1 MLLSS
6 GQAAVFRHYPFTIIL
21 NKKVES
27 PTVEPLRLK
36 IDPGSKTTGL
46 AIVNDASGEV
56 VWAAELTHRG
66 EAIKAALDARRAV
79 RNSRR
84 QRKTRYR
91 KPRFLNRRKPER
103 WLPPSLV
110 SRVANV
116 ETWAYRLVRFCLITA
131 ISQELARFDTQAM
144 QNPEIS
150 GVQYQQGTPQGYELR
165 EYLLEKWG
173 RKCAYCGIGNVPL
186 QIEHIIAR
194 ARGGTDRTSNLT
206 LSCEPCNTA
215 KGVREVREFL
225 KDKPDVLKRV
235 LVHAKTPLKDVAAVN
250 ATRWELCRRLQRLV
264 LPVECSTG
272 GRTKFNR
279 TMRGL
284 EKAHWIDAACVGEST
299 PEILQINGVQ
309 PLLITA
315 NGHGNRQM
323 SGTDKYGFPR
333 RHRQHHKHC
342 FGFQTGDIVRAIVQR
357 GKYAGVH
364 VGRVL
369 IRATGYFDIRTQH
382 GRVQG
387 ISHYFCTI
395 LHRADGYSY
404 QFGKSSKRC

>member
-6 GQAAVFRHYPFTIIL
+6 GQAAVFRRYPFAIIL
-21 NKKVES
+21 KKEVES
-27 PTVEPLRLK
+27 PAVEPLRLK

-56 VWAAELTHRG
+56 VWSAELTHRG
-66 EAIKAALDARRAV
+66 EPIKAALDARRAV
-79 RNSRR
+79 RRSRR
-84 QRKTRYR
+84 LRKTRYR
-91 KPRFLNRRKPER
+91 KPRFLNRRRPKR

-116 ETWAYRLVRFCLITA
+116 ETWAHRLTRFCFIAA

-150 GVQYQQGTPQGYELR
+150 GVQYQQGTPQGYEFR

-173 RKCAYCGIGNVPL
+173 RKCAYCGAQNVPL
-186 QIEHIIAR
+186 QIEHITAQ
-194 ARGGTDRTSNLT
+194 ARGGTDRASNLT

-215 KGVREVREFL
+215 KGARGVRDFL
-225 KDKPDVLKRV
+225 KDKPDVLERV
-235 LVHAKTPLKDVAAVN
+235 LAHAKTPLKDAAAVN
-250 ATRWELCRRLQRLV
+250 ATRWELCRRLQRLG
-264 LPVECSTG
+264 LPLECSTG

-299 PEILQINGVQ
+299 PETLQINGVQ

-315 NGHGNRQM
+315 EGHGNRQM
-323 SGTDKYGFPR
+323 CGTDKYGFPR
-333 RHRQHHKHC
+333 RHRQRHKHY
-342 FGFQTGDIVRAIVQR
+342 FGFQTGDIVRATVR
-357 GKYAGVH
+357 KGKYAGVH
-364 VGRVL
+364 TGRVL
-369 IRATGYFDIRTQH
+369 LRATGFFDIQTQR
-382 GRVQG
+382 GRIQG
-387 ISHYFCTI
+387 ISYSCCTI
-395 LHRADGYSY
+395 LHRVDGYSY
-404 QFGKSSKRC
+404 RPGKSSKKR